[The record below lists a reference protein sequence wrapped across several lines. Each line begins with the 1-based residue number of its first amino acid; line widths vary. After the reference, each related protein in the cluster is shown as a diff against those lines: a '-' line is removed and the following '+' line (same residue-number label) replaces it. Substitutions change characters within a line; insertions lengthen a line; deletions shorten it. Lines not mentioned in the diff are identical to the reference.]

1 MQLPDELV
9 EQYAEKSLKEDNQI
23 EEIFYEVLSEKL
35 IAAYKEKITLN
46 HKKISLEDFEKLIK
60 EEQEKK

>member
-1 MQLPDELV
+1 M